1 MEDFFNKINKSD
13 IISYSKLL
21 SNLSPTELISIG
33 YIISLILVEALSP
46 YEQNTIGNFLELI
59 GQALLTTF
67 AQSSAIDPNI
77 NSPSQNEFNN
87 LKADIKKIKDKLL
100 N

>member
-33 YIISLILVEALSP
+33 YIISLILVESLSP

-87 LKADIKKIKDKLL
+87 LKADIKKIKDELL

>member
-13 IISYSKLL
+13 IVSYSKLL

-33 YIISLILVEALSP
+33 YIISLILVESLSP

-87 LKADIKKIKDKLL
+87 LKADVKKIKDKLL

>member
-13 IISYSKLL
+13 IVSYSKLL

-33 YIISLILVEALSP
+33 YIISLILVESLSP

-87 LKADIKKIKDKLL
+87 LKADVKKIKEKLL

>member
-1 MEDFFNKINKSD
+1 MEDFLNKINKSD
-13 IISYSKLL
+13 IVSYSKLL

-33 YIISLILVEALSP
+33 YIISLILVESLSP

-87 LKADIKKIKDKLL
+87 LKADIKKIKDELL

>member
-13 IISYSKLL
+13 IVSYSKLL

-33 YIISLILVEALSP
+33 YIISLILVESLSP